1 LEQCILI
8 SGSIP
13 APSVGVI
20 LSAVMPLGVYGEV
33 CPQGFPVPTP
43 VGRPQ
48 PILPHFSPNRIA
60 SFGPSRVTERAESAT
75 AASAKSTRQVRPE
88 TARFIER
95 VLVPALVK
103 RYIAKLSSTGEQ
115 GGLTG

>member
-1 LEQCILI
+1 
-8 SGSIP
+8 
-13 APSVGVI
+13 
-20 LSAVMPLGVYGEV
+20 MPLGVYGQV
-33 CPQGFPVPTP
+33 CPQGLPSLIP

-48 PILPHFSPNRIA
+48 PILPLVPVNRIA
-60 SFGPSRVTERAESAT
+60 SPSPSLATERVEST
-75 AASAKSTRQVRPE
+75 AAVSAKSTRQVRPE

-103 RYIAKLSSTGEQ
+103 LYIAKLSSTVEQ

>member
-1 LEQCILI
+1 MEQCILI

-13 APSVGVI
+13 ATSVGVL
-20 LSAVMPLGVYGEV
+20 LSTVPFGVYGEV
-33 CPQGFPVPTP
+33 CSQELPVPIP

-48 PILPHFSPNRIA
+48 PMLPLVPVNHIA
-60 SFGPSRVTERAESAT
+60 SPSPSLATERVEST
-75 AASAKSTRQVRPE
+75 AAVSARSTRQVRPE

-103 RYIAKLSSTGEQ
+103 LYIAKLSSTGEQ